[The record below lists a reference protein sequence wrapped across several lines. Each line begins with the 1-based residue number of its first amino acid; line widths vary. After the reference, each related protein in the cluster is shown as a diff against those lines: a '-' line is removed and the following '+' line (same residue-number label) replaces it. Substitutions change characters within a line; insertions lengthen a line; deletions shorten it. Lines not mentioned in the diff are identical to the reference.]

1 MATRLYSHPVFL
13 EHLTPVGHP
22 ERPDRLRALF
32 SVLEGYDYYA
42 LDQVEA
48 PVADEQA
55 LELVHQASYLKQIK
69 AQIPDP
75 LDEEQVASGM
85 AQPIVNVGQDTYV
98 SPQSWHAVLAATGSA
113 LAAVEDVFNGQA
125 DNIFIAAR
133 PPGHHATADTAMGFC
148 ITNTAAIAARY
159 AQSHFGAERV
169 AIIDWD
175 VHHGNGTQDI
185 FAADK
190 NVLFCSTHQAQIYP
204 GTGLVKETGVGNI
217 VNAPLLADS
226 GSREFREAFTSR
238 ILPAL
243 DNFRPDLILISAGF
257 DGHYLDPLA
266 QLNLTE
272 TDYDWVT
279 GQVMERADRFCN
291 NRLISFLE
299 GGYDLQGLSFSAAA
313 HITRLMKG

>member
-13 EHLTPVGHP
+13 EHLTPAGHP

-42 LDQVEA
+42 LDQAEA
-48 PVADEQA
+48 LVADEQV
-55 LELVHQASYLKQIK
+55 LELVHDKSYLQRIK
-69 AQIPDP
+69 AQIPPP
-75 LDEEQVASGM
+75 LGEAQIASGM
-85 AQPIVNVGQDTYV
+85 AQPIVKIGQDTYA
-98 SPQSWHAVLAATGSA
+98 SPQSWQAVLTAAGAALAATDD
-113 LAAVEDVFNGQA
+113 LFNAQI
-125 DNIFIAAR
+125 DNAFIAAR
-133 PPGHHATADTAMGFC
+133 PPGHHAGTDMAMGFC
-148 ITNTAAIAARY
+148 MANTVAIAARY
-159 AQSHFGAERV
+159 AQSRYGAQRV

-185 FAADK
+185 FEADK
-190 NVLFCSTHQAQIYP
+190 NILFCSTHQAQLYP
-204 GTGLVKETGVGNI
+204 GTGLVKETGIGNI
-217 VNAPLLADS
+217 VNAPLAAGS
-226 GSREFREAFTSR
+226 GGDAFREAFLTR

-243 DNFRPDLILISAGF
+243 DNFCPDLILISAGF

-272 TDYDWVT
+272 SDFDWAT

-291 NRLISFLE
+291 HRLISFLE

-313 HITRLMKG
+313 HMTRLMKG

>member
-32 SVLEGYDYYA
+32 SVLEGYEYYA

-48 PVADEQA
+48 PVAQEEA
-55 LELVHQASYLKQIK
+55 LELVHPARYLQAIK
-69 AQIPDP
+69 AQIPAQP
-75 LDEEQVASGM
+75 DEDELTSGM
-85 AQPIVNVGQDTYV
+85 LPPINIVGQDTYV
-98 SPQSWHAVLAATGSA
+98 SPQSWQAILTAAGAA
-113 LAAVEDVFNGQA
+113 LVAVEDVFKGEA
-125 DNIFIAAR
+125 DNIFIASR
-133 PPGHHATADTAMGFC
+133 PPGHHANADTATGFC
-148 ITNTAAIAARY
+148 IVNTAAVAARY
-159 AQSHFGAERV
+159 AQSRFGAERI

-185 FAADK
+185 FAEDK
-190 NVLFCSTHQAQIYP
+190 NVLFCSTHQAQLFP
-204 GTGLVKETGVGNI
+204 GTGLLHETGVGNI
-217 VNAPLLADS
+217 VNAPLYEGA

-238 ILPAL
+238 VLPAL
-243 DNFRPDLILISAGF
+243 DNFRPDLILVSAGF
-257 DGHYLDPLA
+257 DGHHLDPLA
-266 QLNLTE
+266 QLNLSE

>member
-1 MATRLYSHPVFL
+1 MTTRLYSHPVFL
-13 EHLTPVGHP
+13 EHLTPAGHP

-55 LELVHQASYLKQIK
+55 LEPVHTASYLRRIK

-75 LDEEQVASGM
+75 LDEEQLASGM
-85 AQPIVNVGQDTYV
+85 AQPIITVGQDTYV
-98 SPQSWHAVLAATGSA
+98 SPQSWQAVLTATGA
-113 LAAVEDVFNGQA
+113 GLAAVDDIFNGQI
-125 DNIFIAAR
+125 DNAFIAAR
-133 PPGHHATADTAMGFC
+133 PPGHHASTETAMGFC
-148 ITNTAAIAARY
+148 ITNTVAIAARY
-159 AQSHFGAERV
+159 AQNRYGAERV

-185 FAADK
+185 FATDR
-190 NVLFCSTHQAQIYP
+190 NVLFCSTHQAQLYP
-204 GTGLVKETGVGNI
+204 GTGLLKETGVGNI
-217 VNAPLLADS
+217 VNAPLAAES
-226 GSREFREAFTSR
+226 GSHAFREAFSSR
-238 ILPAL
+238 VLPAL
-243 DNFRPDLILISAGF
+243 DNFCPDLILISAGF

-272 TDYDWVT
+272 SDFDWAT

-291 NRLISFLE
+291 HRLISFLE

>member
-1 MATRLYSHPVFL
+1 MTTRLYSHPVFL
-13 EHLTPVGHP
+13 EHLTPAGHP

-48 PVADEQA
+48 PVAEEGA
-55 LELVHQASYLKQIK
+55 LELVHTASYLSKIK
-69 AQIPDP
+69 ALIPEMP
-75 LDEEQVASGM
+75 DEDQLAKGV
-85 AQPIVNVGQDTYV
+85 AQPIVCVGQDTYV
-98 SPQSWHAVLAATGSA
+98 SPQSWQAVLTATGAA
-113 LAAVEDVFNGQA
+113 LAAVEDVFKGQA
-125 DNIFIAAR
+125 DNVFIAAR

-159 AQSHFGAERV
+159 AQSHFDAERV

-185 FAADK
+185 FEADK
-190 NVLFCSTHQAQIYP
+190 SVLFCSTHQAQLYP
-204 GTGLVKETGVGNI
+204 GTGLLKETGVGNI
-217 VNAPLLADS
+217 VNAPLLAGS
-226 GSREFREAFTSR
+226 GSDAFREAFSSR
-238 ILPAL
+238 VLPAL
-243 DNFRPDLILISAGF
+243 DMFQPDLILISAGF
-257 DGHYLDPLA
+257 DGHHLDPLA

-272 TDYDWVT
+272 TDFDWAT
-279 GQVMERADRFCN
+279 GQVMERADHFCN

>member
-1 MATRLYSHPVFL
+1 MTTRLYSHPVFL
-13 EHLTPVGHP
+13 EHLTPAGHP

-48 PVADEQA
+48 PVAQEGA
-55 LELVHQASYLKQIK
+55 LELVHPASYLRQIK
-69 AQIPDP
+69 ALIPEMP
-75 LDEEQVASGM
+75 DEEQLAKGV
-85 AQPIVNVGQDTYV
+85 AQPIVSVGQDTYV
-98 SPQSWHAVLAATGSA
+98 SPQSWQAILTATGAA
-113 LAAVEDVFNGQA
+113 LAAVEDVFKGQA
-125 DNIFIAAR
+125 DNVFIAAR

-148 ITNTAAIAARY
+148 IVNTAAIAARF

-185 FAADK
+185 FQADK
-190 NVLFCSTHQAQIYP
+190 SVLFCSTHQAPLYP
-204 GTGLVKETGVGNI
+204 GTGLLKETGVGNI
-217 VNAPLLADS
+217 VNAPLLAGS
-226 GSREFREAFTSR
+226 GSAEFREAFSSR

-243 DNFRPDLILISAGF
+243 DNFQPDLILISAGF
-257 DGHYLDPLA
+257 DGHHLDPLA

-272 TDYDWVT
+272 ADFDWAT

>member
-1 MATRLYSHPVFL
+1 MTTRLYSHPVFL
-13 EHLTPVGHP
+13 EHLTPAGHP

-48 PVADEQA
+48 PVAQEGA
-55 LELVHQASYLKQIK
+55 LELVHPASYLRQIK
-69 AQIPDP
+69 ALIPEMP
-75 LDEEQVASGM
+75 DEEQLAKGVT
-85 AQPIVNVGQDTYV
+85 QPIVSVGQDTYV
-98 SPQSWHAVLAATGSA
+98 SPQSWQAILTATGAA
-113 LAAVEDVFNGQA
+113 LAAVEDVFKGQA
-125 DNIFIAAR
+125 DNVFIAAR

-148 ITNTAAIAARY
+148 IVNTAAIAARF
-159 AQSHFGAERV
+159 AQSHYGAERV

-185 FAADK
+185 FQADK
-190 NVLFCSTHQAQIYP
+190 SVLFCSTHQAPLYP
-204 GTGLVKETGVGNI
+204 GTGLLKETGVGNI
-217 VNAPLLADS
+217 VNAPLLAGS
-226 GSREFREAFTSR
+226 GSAEFREAFSSR
-238 ILPAL
+238 ILPTL
-243 DNFRPDLILISAGF
+243 DNFQPDLILISAGF
-257 DGHYLDPLA
+257 DGHHLDPLA

-272 TDYDWVT
+272 ADFDWAT